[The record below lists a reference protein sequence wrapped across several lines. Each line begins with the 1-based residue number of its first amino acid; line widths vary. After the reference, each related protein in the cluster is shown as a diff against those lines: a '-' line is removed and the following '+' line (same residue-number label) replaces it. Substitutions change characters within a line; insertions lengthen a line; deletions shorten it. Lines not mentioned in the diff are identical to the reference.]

1 MPELIT
7 PSEYARRRGVSHSAV
22 AKAIAKGRIST
33 ILGENGRPMIDPKV
47 ADIQWAQN
55 TDPQQSARAN
65 APKGDRGR
73 PADGGGGMDGDVG
86 NGAAYWNARTKR
98 EHAEAE
104 MAEMKRRQMAG
115 ELVERSRV
123 QAAAFTYGRL
133 IRDSVLGVPVRLAPE
148 LVRLTDAWE
157 IEQRIAEAL
166 RLVLEDVAKMN
177 KADLERALGQWNG
190 SIG

>member
-22 AKAIAKGRIST
+22 AKAIAKRRIST

-73 PADGGGGMDGDVG
+73 PADGDGG
-86 NGAAYWNARTKR
+86 NGAAYWNARTMR
-98 EHAEAE
+98 EKAEAE

-115 ELVERSRV
+115 ELVERSSV
-123 QAAAFTYGRL
+123 EAAAFTYGRV

-157 IEQRIAEAL
+157 IEQRMAEAL

-177 KADLERALGQWNG
+177 KADLERALGRWNG